1 MEKIRLKAARIRAGL
16 RQVEL
21 AKMAGVSPG
30 MLSRYEC
37 GWLVPREDTA
47 GRIACALGITP
58 QEVLEFHP
66 AARTCMAEQSCG
78 TGRAGSNDSTAGGG
92 L

>member
-47 GRIACALGITP
+47 GRIARALGISP
-58 QEVLEFHP
+58 QEVLEFYP
-66 AARTCMAEQSCG
+66 TARTRLPAPSSG
-78 TGRAGSNDSTAGGG
+78 TGMAGSNDPAAGGG